1 LSPDGNRIVS
11 GGADGTLQVWDSQG
25 KPIAQPLKRHQ
36 GAVFSVSFNPDG
48 KFIASGGK
56 DGIVL
61 LWNSEGK
68 PIGQPWKGHQRS
80 VNSVAFS
87 PDGKQIVSGS
97 KDGTVRLWDS
107 QGNPMGQPLREYQRE
122 VTSVAF
128 SPDGILIVSGGIGGT
143 VQLWR
148 GGTWQSWLDVACDKL
163 FGHPVL
169 VEPETILTEPDTIKV
184 AKAARS
190 TCQNLVWNKTENARF
205 LVNQSLAVGR
215 GGDVKGAMDK
225 FQEARKLSPSI
236 DVPTEAEVGWWAA
249 GGLVE
254 KGEKLVKE
262 GKVKEALAAYREAQ
276 RLKPTWQLYADSWN
290 TLCRFGSLHGQAAEV
305 MKACENAVTLAPRN
319 GEFRDSRG
327 IARALT
333 GNAAGAIEDFQAY
346 INWNGSDKDGKARR
360 KGWLDNLRA
369 GKNPF
374 TPEEIEKLLKE

>member
-1 LSPDGNRIVS
+1 
-11 GGADGTLQVWDSQG
+11 
-25 KPIAQPLKRHQ
+25 
-36 GAVFSVSFNPDG
+36 
-48 KFIASGGK
+48 
-56 DGIVL
+56 
-61 LWNSEGK
+61 
-68 PIGQPWKGHQRS
+68 
-80 VNSVAFS
+80 
-87 PDGKQIVSGS
+87 
-97 KDGTVRLWDS
+97 
-107 QGNPMGQPLREYQRE
+107 MGQPLREYQRE

-276 RLKPTWQLYADSWN
+276 RLKPTWKLYPDSWN
-290 TLCRFGSLHGQAAEV
+290 TLCRYGSLHGQAAEV
-305 MKACENAVTLAPRN
+305 MQACEKAVALAPKN

-333 GNAAGAIEDFQAY
+333 GDKQGAIEDFQAY

-360 KGWLDNLRA
+360 KGWLDNLRT

-374 TPEEIEKLLKE
+374 TPEEIEKLKG